1 MSIKRMLTIA
11 DCTLGHIV
19 DLQEDD
25 KNDVTIIG

>member
-11 DCTLGHIV
+11 DCMLGHIV

-25 KNDVTIIG
+25 KNDVTITG